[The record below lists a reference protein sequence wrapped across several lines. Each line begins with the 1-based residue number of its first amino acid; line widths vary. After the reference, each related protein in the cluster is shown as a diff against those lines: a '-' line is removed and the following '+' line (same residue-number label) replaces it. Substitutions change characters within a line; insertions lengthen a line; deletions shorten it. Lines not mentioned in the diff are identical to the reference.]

1 MYTSH
6 LLASGLAPM
15 LSTPRA
21 HWRQLPIKGGGL
33 FHCTTCKSR
42 KQRCK
47 VVDES
52 PLCTQGHRPSASPC
66 IRLAPRLSTPRAH
79 KRQLLIKQRQL
90 AHAVVTVWYN
100 FRVKEAMLRSGQR
113 VCTLCTVRPESDSP
127 TLPTVRQS
135 DSPTVSDSVRQ
146 SSDSFFGARTPS
158 HSDSR
163 PTVRQPS
170 DSSPTVGP
178 TVVSDSRPTVV
189 RQFRQLS
196 DSSDSSHSQG
206 LRSVLFLGL

>member
-1 MYTSH
+1 M
-6 LLASGLAPM
+6 
-15 LSTPRA
+15 
-21 HWRQLPIKGGGL
+21 
-33 FHCTTCKSR
+33 CTTCESR

-66 IRLAPRLSTPRAH
+66 IRLAPRLSTRRAH

-90 AHAVVTVWYN
+90 AHAVVTVLYN

-146 SSDSFFGARTPS
+146 SSDSFFGARAPS

-170 DSSPTVGP
+170 DSSPTV
-178 TVVSDSRPTVV
+178 VSDSGVRQSSDSRPTVPTVV
-189 RQFRQLS
+189 RQFRQFR
-196 DSSDSSHSQG
+196 QPG
-206 LRSVLFLGL
+206 LRDV